1 MSGSGSGS
9 RAISENPARNPV
21 ASARRKAVW
30 SILAVSR
37 RPIGANSL
45 SGSAPRYSPDMTR
58 LRCQPESRQ
67 VVQAERENL
76 CTGERIDGRRDER
89 LTTPGQE
96 LELYRFDGCSP
107 DCRFWRVPLWR
118 WPAGRQKGARAKAF
132 GAQAYWFAS
141 GIRAEI

>member
-45 SGSAPRYSPDMTR
+45 SGFAPRYSPDMTR
-58 LRCQPESRQ
+58 LRVNPK
-67 VVQAERENL
+67 V
-76 CTGERIDGRRDER
+76 G
-89 LTTPGQE
+89 
-96 LELYRFDGCSP
+96 GCSGRAGKSLHRRA
-107 DCRFWRVPLWR
+107 DR
-118 WPAGRQKGARAKAF
+118 WQAR
-132 GAQAYWFAS
+132 
-141 GIRAEI
+141 